1 MVTITLSSKGQLVI
15 PKSLRESAHLMPG
28 DRLMVTL
35 VKGELRLRRIADESS
50 VTLEQVAGC
59 LDRPGRVRLS
69 AAKEKAAIKAC
80 RLDTAPAVSTT

>member
-59 LDRPGRVRLS
+59 LARPGRVRLS
-69 AAKEKAAIKAC
+69 EAKEKAAIKANLKT
-80 RLDTAPAVSTT
+80 RLAMP